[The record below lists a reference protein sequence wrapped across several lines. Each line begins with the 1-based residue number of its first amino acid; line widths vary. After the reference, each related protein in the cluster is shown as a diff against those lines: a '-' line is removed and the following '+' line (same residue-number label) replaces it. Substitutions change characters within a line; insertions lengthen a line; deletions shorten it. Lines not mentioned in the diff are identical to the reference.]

1 MATSHNCSE
10 CGQPH
15 IVQDPHKENL
25 NKHKLTMLQTAARHV
40 IQTGVNEF
48 SKKDFMKGHSN
59 YANFPKLRYH
69 GLIFKARKDGRKVK
83 GRWGV
88 TRNGWAFLRG
98 ELNVPVFVKVQNN
111 SIKERSERTVNVKDV
126 YRGSEAIETAFEYFD
141 HETGQPVGV
150 RPTSTPTNRQQ
161 TLL

>member
-10 CGQPH
+10 CGQLH

-48 SKKDFMKGHSN
+48 SKKDFMEGHSN

-69 GLIFKARKDGRKVK
+69 GLIFKAQKDGKRIK
-83 GRWGV
+83 GRWGI

-98 ELNVPVFVKVQNN
+98 DIELPVFVKVADNE
-111 SIKERSERTVNVKDV
+111 IKERSDRTIHVKDV
-126 YRGSEAIETAFEYFD
+126 YRGSEVIETAFEYFD
-141 HETGQPVGV
+141 HDTGQPIGI
-150 RPTSTPTNRQQ
+150 RPTTQTNNQQ
-161 TLL
+161 SLL